1 MNTPSIA
8 ALEAILF
15 AAPRPF
21 TLKELAVHLD
31 CTVPEAHKLLQELE
45 QRLAADPNRGLMV
58 DRVAHGYR
66 LATKPELGEYVARV
80 SEVIRTSSLSQAA
93 LETLAIVAYRGPVTR
108 AEIEAIR
115 GVRSDSAINA
125 LLERGLIEECG
136 RKEAPGRPVLFQT
149 TSDFLLHFGL
159 NDLSELPPLPD
170 KPEPPA
176 HLPFAEPL

>member
-1 MNTPSIA
+1 MNKPSIA
-8 ALEAILF
+8 ALEALLF

-45 QRLAADPNRGLMV
+45 SRLASDPECGLMV
-58 DRVAHGYR
+58 DRVVHGYR
-66 LATKPELGEYVARV
+66 LATKPEFGEYVSRV
-80 SEVIRTSSLSQAA
+80 NEVIRTGSLSQAA
-93 LETLAIVAYRGPVTR
+93 LETLAIVAYRGPITR
-108 AEIEAIR
+108 VEIEAIR

-149 TSDFLLHFGL
+149 TTDFLMHFGL
-159 NDLSELPPLPD
+159 NDLSELPPLPE

-176 HLPFAEPL
+176 ELPFPDPL

>member
-80 SEVIRTSSLSQAA
+80 ARSSVRARCRRPPSRRWPSSPTAA
-93 LETLAIVAYRGPVTR
+93 P
-108 AEIEAIR
+108 
-115 GVRSDSAINA
+115 
-125 LLERGLIEECG
+125 
-136 RKEAPGRPVLFQT
+136 
-149 TSDFLLHFGL
+149 
-159 NDLSELPPLPD
+159 
-170 KPEPPA
+170 
-176 HLPFAEPL
+176 